1 MLIYHEAVRQ
11 SRVTIT
17 GEWDKRMNIRTL
29 ETFVWIARLGSFR
42 AAASR
47 VYASQPSVSAR
58 VAGLEDQLGVELF
71 DRSGR
76 KITLTAKGR
85 EFLVYAEKMLSLH
98 GEMLQAVARPAA
110 IQGTIRLAV
119 SETIAHTWLP
129 QLIERVSEAYPAIN
143 LELDVDISVNLAEK
157 LKNHEIDIAFLMGG
171 VNQPGIINRD
181 LCRYSLIWVASPRL
195 DIPSQPLS
203 LAELASWPIVT
214 YPRQSEP
221 YIAIRSLVDPMN
233 HSTRVHSSSSLS
245 TIIRMTV
252 DGLGVS
258 ALPREILQRELD
270 TGLLRRFDVDATVPD
285 LAFSAAYRA
294 SPGGTVVHAI
304 AELALATARER
315 AAVSAMEHSQT
326 TEKPD

>member
-1 MLIYHEAVRQ
+1 
-11 SRVTIT
+11 
-17 GEWDKRMNIRTL
+17 MNIRTL

-58 VAGLEDQLGVELF
+58 IAGLEDQLGIELF
-71 DRSGR
+71 DRSGK

-85 EFLVYAEKMLSLH
+85 EFLVYAEKMLNLH
-98 GEMLQAVARPAA
+98 GEMLQAVAKPSS

-129 QLIERVSEAYPAIN
+129 QLLERVSEAYPAIN
-143 LELDVDISVNLAEK
+143 LELDVDTSLNLAEK
-157 LKNHEIDIAFLMGG
+157 LKNHEIDVAFLMGG

-181 LCRYSLIWVASPRL
+181 LCRYSLTWVASPQL
-195 DIPSQPLS
+195 NIPDQAMS
-203 LAELASWPIVT
+203 LAELATWPIVT

-233 HSTRVHSSSSLS
+233 HSTRIHSCSSLS

-270 TGLLRRFDVDATVPD
+270 TGALRQFEVDATVPD
-285 LAFSAAYRA
+285 LTFIAAYRA
-294 SPGGTVVHAI
+294 APTSSVVHAI
-304 AELALATARER
+304 AELALITAKER
-315 AAVSAMEHSQT
+315 AGLVEQSPAER
-326 TEKPD
+326 